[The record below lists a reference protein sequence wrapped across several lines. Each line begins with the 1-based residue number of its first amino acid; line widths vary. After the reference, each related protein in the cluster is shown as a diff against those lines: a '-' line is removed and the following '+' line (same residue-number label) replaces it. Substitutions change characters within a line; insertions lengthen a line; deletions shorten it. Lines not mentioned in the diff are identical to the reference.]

1 MNECFENLKSK
12 GELRMLMN
20 RCPILSPMLSNPTPV
35 SGYKFEGVIEAPP
48 VEVDDEIR
56 RREEEELQRVLEM
69 SKVDKGGRGNWV
81 DYGGGGGSSS
91 AAAQSSSA
99 AAAGPSGSGGNRY
112 PSGYAPSAS
121 PALTAHAQNQHPP
134 PRTSS
139 SRPSAATAGISQ
151 SSIAAE
157 PVASVQR
164 KPTQRSSVPVATYT
178 SPVTSTPQPA
188 PAAATPTPAVA
199 PAPAPAAVPAAA
211 PEAPRPASRVRA
223 LHKFEPSE
231 PGELGFEKGDVI
243 KVVDRGYKDWWRGQ
257 LRGKTG
263 IFPVN
268 YVVSN

>member
-1 MNECFENLKSK
+1 MNECYENLKSK
-12 GELRMLMN
+12 GELRIIIIN
-20 RCPILSPMLSNPTPV
+20 CSTPFTSTHVNPILLL
-35 SGYKFEGVIEAPP
+35 GYKFEGVVEAPP

-81 DYGGGGGSSS
+81 DYSGGGGSSS
-91 AAAQSSSA
+91 AAAQSSSAA

-121 PALTAHAQNQHPP
+121 PALMAHAQNQHPP

-139 SRPSAATAGISQ
+139 NRPSAATAGISQ
-151 SSIAAE
+151 SSIATEA
-157 PVASVQR
+157 PANVQR
-164 KPTQRSSVPVATYT
+164 RPTQRSSVPTATYVP
-178 SPVTSTPQPA
+178 PVTSAPQPA

-199 PAPAPAAVPAAA
+199 PTPAPVPAVV